1 MLQLGLG
8 LRSFSRAIDA
18 QLGNEGKGNHD
29 VSASDKFFFSVLS
42 LQGMKK
48 GMSWE
53 AKSLI
58 FI

>member
-8 LRSFSRAIDA
+8 LRSFSAINA

-29 VSASDKFFFSVLS
+29 VSASHKFIFSVLS

-48 GMSWE
+48 SMERNE
-53 AKSLI
+53 AKSLV